1 MMPQLSHWAAAGFEG
16 ARRLSGPG
24 VDVRSRRQH
33 GHSFRVELQASL
45 EQGWGGL
52 AGSEAHALQQRLQE
66 VVAAL
71 DYQDLNTLISDPA
84 DDQILRWIAQ
94 RLALPALLRL
104 HLWAGSAQGATMDG
118 QGRLHCWRRDRFE
131 SAHRL
136 PNVPAGHKCG
146 RMHGHGF
153 EVVIWAENREI
164 WGQTPNRGLS
174 PISSFSTTAP
184 ISATLEQAWTA
195 LRQRLHLACLND
207 IDGLE
212 NPTSEMLS
220 SWIWGHLVTAVPT
233 LSAVTVF
240 ETASCGAVYDGRQYH
255 IWKDRS
261 FDSATRLHVASADDP
276 RGKLHGHTY
285 VLRLGLSGPLDTVM
299 GWTVDFGDVKSLFSP
314 VFRQLDHYPLHETL
328 PSGDNAAIIRWIHD
342 HAAPLLPA
350 LDRLSLFDTPATGA
364 LLEWGDAVNLGVA
377 L

>member
-1 MMPQLSHWAAAGFEG
+1 MKPQLSHWAAAGFEG

-24 VDVRSRRQH
+24 VDVRSRRLH
-33 GHSFRVELQASL
+33 GHSFRVELRASL

-52 AGSEAHALQQRLQE
+52 AGSEAHALQQRLQG

-71 DYQDLNTLISDPA
+71 DYQDLNALMNDPA
-84 DDQILRWIAQ
+84 DDQILLWIAQ
-94 RLALPALLRL
+94 RLALPSVLRL
-104 HLWAGSAQGATMDG
+104 HLWAGSDRGATLDG

-153 EVVIWAENREI
+153 EVILWWGEEI
-164 WGQTPNRGLS
+164 RGQTPEGSLS
-174 PISSFSTTAP
+174 PFDLAWG
-184 ISATLEQAWTA
+184 TL
-195 LRQRLHLACLND
+195 RKRLHLACLND
-207 IDGLE
+207 IEGLE

-220 SWIWGHLVTAVPT
+220 GWIWRHLVTSVPT

-240 ETASCGAVYDGRQYH
+240 ETASCGAVFDGRQYH

-261 FDSATRLHVASADDP
+261 FDSATCLHAAPAGDP
-276 RGKLHGHTY
+276 RGRLHGHTY

-314 VFRQLDHYPLHETL
+314 VFRQLDHHPLHETL
-328 PSGDNAAIIRWIHD
+328 PAGDGAAIVRWVHEQ
-342 HAAPLLPA
+342 AAPLLPA
-350 LDRLSLFDTPATGA
+350 LDRLSLFDTPATGT
-364 LLEWGDAVNLGVA
+364 LLEWGDAVNSGVA
-377 L
+377 V